1 MFTVNV
7 GHGTADNLM
16 DHFTK
21 SVLESGLQAKNII
34 QVSMDGPSVNWKFYG
49 ELKKKVNTDYGTTL
63 INIGSCGLHV
73 VHNSFKR
80 GMDATG
86 WQVSSFLSS
95 LYYLFK
101 DAPARREDFVTIS
114 GSTLMPL
121 KFVSHRWL
129 ENVPVCQR
137 ALVLWDNVADYV
149 KATED
154 GRVTRPK
161 NKSYEIVKECLKD
174 PCFVAKLHFFK
185 CIANQLQPFLAK
197 YQTSKP
203 MLPFLSDDLC
213 MIIRSL
219 MRRFIKSDI
228 LKDASDEQLVKIKVA
243 DQKIHVNHKKVDVGF
258 ACEKLKGTGN
268 CKPSEKQVMEFR
280 MESKTCLIQLLEKML
295 EKCPVTYSLVR
306 HLSCLNPVKM
316 ASNKE
321 ACSEKFKKVLRLLVN
336 AERVKEEECD
346 TLLQQFAM
354 FLDSIPVFGSE
365 RFANFQSAEDRV
377 DTLFYECM
385 ANESYK
391 SLLSVVK
398 IILILSHGQAT
409 VERGFSVNKEVQVEN
424 LKEHTLV
431 AERIVCDHVNS
442 VGGVLKVELSKPLL
456 LSVKM
461 SRQRY
466 EKYLDQE
473 RQKKKT
479 EQERSKRKCVLEEI
493 DEVKKKKKR
502 IDAEIKTLNDT
513 ADELC
518 TKAEATAKLTFVTQ
532 ANALRRS
539 AKDKLNDLVSL
550 DKKLSSMLEKLKE

>member
-1 MFTVNV
+1 
-7 GHGTADNLM
+7 M

-21 SVLESGLQAKNII
+21 TVLESGLQAKNIL

-137 ALVLWDNVADYV
+137 ALMLWNNVAEYV

-154 GRVTRPK
+154 GRVNRPK
-161 NKSYEIVKECLKD
+161 NKSYEVVKECLKD

-185 CIANQLQPFLAK
+185 CIAEQLQPFLAK

-219 MRRFIKSDI
+219 MRRFIKRDI
-228 LKDASDEQLVKIKVA
+228 LQDASDEQLVKIKVA
-243 DQKIHVNHKKVDVGF
+243 DQKIHVNHKRVDVGF
-258 ACEKLKGTGN
+258 ASEKLKGTGN
-268 CKPSEKQVMEFR
+268 CKPSERQVMDFR

-336 AERVKEEECD
+336 ADRVKEEECD

-354 FLDSIPVFGSE
+354 FLDNIPVFGSE
-365 RFANFQSAEDRV
+365 RFANFQSAVDRV
-377 DTLFYECM
+377 DTLFFECM
-385 ANESYK
+385 ANES
-391 SLLSVVK
+391 
-398 IILILSHGQAT
+398 
-409 VERGFSVNKEVQVEN
+409 
-424 LKEHTLV
+424 
-431 AERIVCDHVNS
+431 
-442 VGGVLKVELSKPLL
+442 
-456 LSVKM
+456 
-461 SRQRY
+461 
-466 EKYLDQE
+466 
-473 RQKKKT
+473 
-479 EQERSKRKCVLEEI
+479 
-493 DEVKKKKKR
+493 
-502 IDAEIKTLNDT
+502 
-513 ADELC
+513 
-518 TKAEATAKLTFVTQ
+518 
-532 ANALRRS
+532 
-539 AKDKLNDLVSL
+539 
-550 DKKLSSMLEKLKE
+550 